1 MTLSTPS
8 ANLWDQRYTQDNYA
22 YGRQPNEFLLNQI
35 DHLPKGA
42 VLSLAEGQGRNA
54 VYLAQ
59 QGFSVTAV
67 DASSVAM
74 RQTQEFAQLSDVSVT
89 TITSDLAAFPIE
101 ANRWDAILSI
111 YCHLPSPL
119 RKTIHRQ
126 VVQGLRPGGVFLLE
140 AFTPQQ
146 LNYQTGGPKN
156 VDLLTSLSELKEEL
170 QGLDFI
176 IGQELERDVQEG
188 LHHTGVAAVV
198 QVLAFKPSSD

>member
-1 MTLSTPS
+1 MTLPTPS

-35 DHLPKGA
+35 DHIPKGA

-59 QGFSVTAV
+59 QGFIVTAV
-67 DASSVAM
+67 DASAVAM
-74 RQTQEFAQLSDVSVT
+74 RQTNEFAQLSGVSVT
-89 TITSDLAAFPIE
+89 TITADLANFTIE
-101 ANRWDAILSI
+101 ENKWDAILSI
-111 YCHLPSPL
+111 YCHLPSAL

-140 AFTPQQ
+140 AFSPQQ

-156 VDLLTSLSELKEEL
+156 ADMLASLSELKDEL

-198 QVLAFKPSSD
+198 QVLAIKP